1 MKMATIKLGA
11 AISDIRGSIGG
22 TVFSRNGGGA
32 YAKARIKGTNPNT
45 APQQMVRAIISS
57 MFAAWTL
64 LTGAVRTGWANY
76 AANVSMINRLG
87 DVINLSGYNM
97 YTRSRALFEMIGAT
111 MPATAPSVM
120 ALAEQDGS
128 VVATPSAADGTISIA
143 FDNGLGWAGEIG
155 GRLLVYC
162 SRPQNATVN
171 SFSGPYKYIGKEDG
185 AVVPPTSPVELAS
198 GHTLVAGQK
207 LFMQYRIVR
216 ADGRVSTPFRGFGDV
231 GA

>member
-120 ALAEQDGS
+120 ALAEKTEVS
-128 VVATPSAADGTISIA
+128 
-143 FDNGLGWAGEIG
+143 L
-155 GRLLVYC
+155 RLL
-162 SRPQNATVN
+162 RPPMGLSASHLITALAGRAKLVDGFWFIAVDRKMPRLTV
-171 SFSGPYKYIGKEDG
+171 F
-185 AVVPPTSPVELAS
+185 PVLTNISEKKMA
-198 GHTLVAGQK
+198 
-207 LFMQYRIVR
+207 R
-216 ADGRVSTPFRGFGDV
+216 
-231 GA
+231 

>member
-1 MKMATIKLGA
+1 MASVKLGP

-45 APQQMVRAIISS
+45 AAQQTVRAIISS
-57 MFAAWTL
+57 MFAAWTA
-64 LTGAVRTGWANY
+64 LTGAVRTGWATY
-76 AANVSMINRLG
+76 AANVNMVNRLG

-97 YTRSRALFEMIGAT
+97 YTRTRALFEMIGQA

-128 VVATPSAADGTISIA
+128 VVATPSAADGTISVA
-143 FDNGLGWAGEIG
+143 FDNTLGWAGEVG
-155 GRLLVYC
+155 GNLLVYC

-171 SFSGPYKYIGKEDG
+171 SFSGPYKYVGMVDG
-185 AVVPPTSPVELAS
+185 AVIPPTSPVEVAS
-198 GHTLVAGQK
+198 GYTLVAGQK
-207 LFMQYRIVR
+207 VFMQYRIVR
-216 ADGRVSTPFRGFGDV
+216 ADGRVSTPFRGSGIV